1 MNKYAVIRLNGRQ
14 YKVEEK
20 DEFLLDGFNRE
31 KLTPEVLLIV
41 DGEKT
46 KVGKPIVK
54 GAKVGLKVIDKEVK
68 GKKIKILKYK
78 AKSRYRK
85 RSGFRP
91 KHTLVRVE
99 KITS

>member
-1 MNKYAVIRLNGRQ
+1 MDKYAVIRLNGKQ

-20 DEFLLDGFNRE
+20 EEFLLDGFNGE
-31 KLTPEVLLIV
+31 KLSPEVLLV
-41 DGEKT
+41 ADGEKI

-68 GKKIKILKYK
+68 GKKVTVLKYK

-85 RSGFRP
+85 KSGFRP
-91 KHTLVRVE
+91 QYTLVRVE
-99 KITS
+99 KITL